1 MLSSENKMF
10 SFTTSIQYCTGSLTG
25 HVIRLL
31 LRKQK
36 LNVLGGRNKTIFS
49 QMTPWLLLKKTM
61 LKKVLTLVT
70 DLWQDTSLH

>member
-36 LNVLGGRNKTIFS
+36 LNVLGR
-49 QMTPWLLLKKTM
+49 KKQNYFLTDDTM
-61 LKKVLTLVT
+61 ASVKKNNVKE
-70 DLWQDTSLH
+70 SSNISN

>member
-1 MLSSENKMF
+1 MF

-36 LNVLGGRNKTIFS
+36 LNVLGR
-49 QMTPWLLLKKTM
+49 KKQNYFLTDDTM
-61 LKKVLTLVT
+61 ASVKKNNVKE
-70 DLWQDTSLH
+70 SSNISN